1 MKYPY
6 TWNHLSLFAKL
17 CEKRDEEE
25 SITSSWIKTVED
37 HHSTTFPF
45 TLWPL
50 SYRTSEITTSPS
62 ISSPLLFKIS
72 GAVCDITIGMY
83 ICNEVMMICV
93 QNGTLNSICEKL
105 STIPK
110 DGCADHKE
118 NHREDFLEYLLPCSV
133 IQCYVLIKNDIL
145 SRVYRAHRD
154 SINSED
160 SINCIICIGHG
171 FSASIASCLASDIGN
186 TYETQRKFLGLDHKL
201 VCVDFVGFS
210 YSPPLASRRYWES
223 TEGNIDKYILVS
235 TNRSRPN
242 QHGRAVS
249 NPELS
254 HVYIGP
260 CLSTDKMS
268 RETPSKSIFKRRVN
282 AKGAIKNENI
292 GISEY
297 VSGINKN
304 ILPTFS

>member
-1 MKYPY
+1 
-6 TWNHLSLFAKL
+6 
-17 CEKRDEEE
+17 
-25 SITSSWIKTVED
+25 
-37 HHSTTFPF
+37 
-45 TLWPL
+45 
-50 SYRTSEITTSPS
+50 
-62 ISSPLLFKIS
+62 
-72 GAVCDITIGMY
+72 
-83 ICNEVMMICV
+83 MMICV

-260 CLSTDKMS
+260 CLSTDKMI